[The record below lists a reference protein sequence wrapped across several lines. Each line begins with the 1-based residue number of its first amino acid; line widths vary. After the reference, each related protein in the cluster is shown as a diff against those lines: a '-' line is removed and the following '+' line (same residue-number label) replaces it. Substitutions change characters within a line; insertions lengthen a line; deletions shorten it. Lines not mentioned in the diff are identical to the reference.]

1 MWSTDYEDL
10 FLAIRMNSVQMSR
23 IHKKNYFRIKSQ
35 SNYFRIPTIV
45 FSAMASVISVGAE
58 PYINQQNISGMVCL
72 INMSIGIINSIELY
86 LKLAERMEQELDHSK
101 CWYRLATDIFTLT
114 EISQINRDGTPKEY
128 LKKFYAEYINLFEK
142 SSLTGINYKDKLLGI
157 DRAGRLL
164 GNGST
169 IDSDN
174 QSSSSSQTGSPL
186 NQAYEENL

>member
-86 LKLAERMEQELDHSK
+86 LKLQERMEQELDHSK
-101 CWYRLATDIFTLT
+101 SWYKLATDIFTLT
-114 EISQINRDGTPKEY
+114 EISQINREGTPKEF
-128 LKKFYAEYINLFEK
+128 LKKFYGEYINLFEK

-169 IDSDN
+169 IDTDGS
-174 QSSSSSQTGSPL
+174 SSSSSQTGSPL